1 MSAAA
6 AIALPAEA
14 REKLAKL
21 LGLLGSDHPGERDAA
36 GLAAHRLLQ
45 QHQLTWRDVLIPEQ
59 PHREPLYSTWRATCA
74 ELTERSGDLR
84 PWERQFVVDLPKFQ
98 RISTK
103 QRYVLNEIAVRVLG
117 SRDA

>member
-6 AIALPAEA
+6 AIALPAKA

-45 QHQLTWRDVLIPEQ
+45 QHKLTWPDILATRQ
-59 PHREPLYSTWRATCA
+59 SRREPLYSTWRATCA

-103 QRYVLNEIAVRVLG
+103 QRYVLNEIASRVLG
-117 SRDA
+117 PRNA